1 MVSIE
6 KYILSIFF
14 TLLCFTSF
22 GQPNTN
28 WLSQKEPIDR
38 FYILANC
45 VRLVQKDTKKLDS
58 FTAIVKEK
66 GLPSDAIRAAFLFKY
81 DSLVQKHG
89 LTLNK
94 KFDIYDEFL
103 EQAKKVKD
111 QFFIA
116 YLLQSKAQT
125 YRACAEFTKALEYY
139 LYAYEEM
146 EKDPNKQYFKSSYFF
161 HEMGVQFFEFK
172 DYEKALKFGLI
183 CHQTNYYNDPNPK
196 ENWLPKANTNLIGEA
211 YRKLNKPDSAFYWY
225 QQCIN
230 YSQGRYIN
238 DTLWQ
243 GISTDCFAG
252 VFFDQKK
259 YDSSLTYYLKS
270 VSILKGY
277 GQYLVDHNINTYATI
292 AEIYLQKNNPQQAAA
307 FLKLAEPYIPIKEF
321 NSSLLHYYKALFQLN
336 RYQKASEEVILKN
349 LDSVNKYQQIVDKE
363 LDEKQKIIAEANIAY
378 NKKVYDNNII
388 HQKYIATQIMFY
400 AVIVIAIL
408 IVVLAILYV
417 KRRNLRHKLQQAKT
431 EREKEKA
438 KEALTLAQTQ
448 LEDFAKNIHD
458 KNQLIE
464 QFTLEVENLKLQSSE
479 RANEKEEIIEKLK
492 QSVILTEADWQ
503 NYKTMFDKAYP
514 QFADTI
520 KTQFPSITTGELRYL
535 MFNKLNL
542 DNKEMAALLGIS
554 LEAIRNLK
562 FRVKNKIGTNTA
574 FFEA

>member
-1 MVSIE
+1 MISAG
-6 KYILSIFF
+6 KYIISILF
-14 TLLCFTSF
+14 TLLITSSF
-22 GQPNTN
+22 CQPNTD
-28 WLSQKEPIDR
+28 WLGQKEPIDR

-45 VRLVQKDTKKLDS
+45 VRLVQNDAKKLDS
-58 FTAIVKEK
+58 FTIVLKEK
-66 GLPSDAIRAAFLFKY
+66 GPQSDVIHAAFLLKY
-81 DSLVQKHG
+81 DSLVKKSG
-89 LTLNK
+89 LTLGHH
-94 KFDIYDEFL
+94 FDIYDEFL
-103 EQAKKVKD
+103 EKAKKTKD

-139 LYAYEEM
+139 LYAYEEVV
-146 EKDPNKQYFKSSYFF
+146 KDPNKQYFKSSYFF

-183 CHQTNYYNDPNPK
+183 CHQTNYHNDPNPK
-196 ENWLPKANTNLIGEA
+196 ENWLAKANTNLIGEA

-243 GISTDCFAG
+243 GIATDCFAG

-259 YDSSLTYYLKS
+259 YDSSLIYYLKS

-277 GQYLVDHNINTYATI
+277 GQYLIDHNINSYSTI

-336 RYQKASEEVILKN
+336 RYQKASEVVILKN

-378 NKKVYDNNII
+378 NKKVYDNNLI
-388 HQKYIATQIMFY
+388 QEKYIVTRIKFY
-400 AVIVIAIL
+400 AVIVIALLMVIL
-408 IVVLAILYV
+408 TILYL
-417 KRRNLRHKLQQAKT
+417 KRRNLHHQLQQQQAL
-431 EREKEKA
+431 REKEKA

-479 RANEKEEIIEKLK
+479 RANEKEEIIDKLK

-503 NYKTMFDKAYP
+503 NYKIMFDKAYP
-514 QFADTI
+514 QFADNI

-562 FRVKNKIGTNTA
+562 FRVKNKIGTNTE

>member
-1 MVSIE
+1 MTSID
-6 KYILSIFF
+6 KYILSILF
-14 TLLCFTSF
+14 TLFFLKSF
-22 GQPNTN
+22 GQSDID
-28 WLSQKEPIDR
+28 WQSQKEYIDR
-38 FYILANC
+38 IYRLSNC
-45 VRLVQKDTKKLDS
+45 FRLVQNDTKKLDS
-58 FTAIVKEK
+58 FTRVVKEK
-66 GLPSDAIRAAFLFKY
+66 GHPNDAIHIAFLRKY

-89 LTLNK
+89 LTLNHN
-94 KFDIYDEFL
+94 FDIYDEFL
-103 EQAKKVKD
+103 EQAKTIKD
-111 QFFIA
+111 QFFVA

-139 LYAYEEM
+139 LYAYEEIV
-146 EKDPNKQYFKSSYFF
+146 KDPNKQYFKSSYFF

-183 CHQTNYYNDPNPK
+183 CHQTNYHNDPNAK
-196 ENWLPKANTNLIGEA
+196 VKWLIKANTNLIGES

-225 QQCIN
+225 NKCLN
-230 YSQGRYIN
+230 YSQGKFLF

-243 GISTDCFAG
+243 GIATNCFAG

-259 YDSSLTYYLKS
+259 YDSSLIYYLKS

-292 AEIYLQKNNPQQAAA
+292 AEIHLQKNNPQQAAA

-321 NSSLLHYYKALFQLN
+321 NSSLLHYYKALFQLS

-378 NKKVYDNNII
+378 NKKVYDNKLI
-388 HQKYIATQIMFY
+388 QEKYIATRIKFY
-400 AVIVIAIL
+400 AVIIIAL
-408 IVVLAILYV
+408 LVTVLAILYA
-417 KRRNLRHKLQQAKT
+417 KRRNLRHQLQQQQAL
-431 EREKEKA
+431 REKEKA

-479 RANEKEEIIEKLK
+479 RANEKEEIIDKLK

-520 KTQFPSITTGELRYL
+520 KMQFPSITTGELRYL

-562 FRVKNKIGTNTA
+562 FRVKNKIGTNTE

>member
-1 MVSIE
+1 MISTE
-6 KYILSIFF
+6 KYILSILFALF
-14 TLLCFTSF
+14 TTYSF
-22 GQPNTN
+22 CQPNTD

-38 FYILANC
+38 FYMLANG
-45 VRLVQKDTKKLDS
+45 VRLVQKDAKKLDS
-58 FTAIVKEK
+58 FTTVLKEK
-66 GLPSDAIRAAFLFKY
+66 GLQSDVIHAAFLIKY
-81 DSLVQKHG
+81 DSLVQKKG
-89 LTLNK
+89 LTLGHQ
-94 KFDIYDEFL
+94 FDIYDDFL
-103 EQAKKVKD
+103 AQAKKVKD
-111 QFFIA
+111 QFFVA

-125 YRACAEFTKALEYY
+125 YRSCAEFTKALEYY
-139 LYAYEEM
+139 LYAYEEVV
-146 EKDPNKQYFKSSYFF
+146 KDPNKQYFKSSYFF

-183 CHQTNYYNDPNPK
+183 CHQTNYHNDPNPK
-196 ENWLPKANTNLIGEA
+196 ENWLAKANTNLIGEA

-243 GISTDCFAG
+243 GIATDCFAG

-259 YDSSLTYYLKS
+259 YDSSLIYYLKS

-292 AEIYLQKNNPQQAAA
+292 AEIYLQKNNPQQASAY
-307 FLKLAEPYIPIKEF
+307 LKLAEPYIPIKEF

-336 RYQKASEEVILKN
+336 RYQKASEELILKN

-378 NKKVYDNNII
+378 NKKVYDNNLI
-388 HQKYIATQIMFY
+388 QEKYIVTRIKFY
-400 AVIVIAIL
+400 AVIVIALLMIIL
-408 IVVLAILYV
+408 TILYV
-417 KRRNLRHKLQQAKT
+417 KRRNLHHQLQQQQAL
-431 EREKEKA
+431 REKEKA

-464 QFTLEVENLKLQSSE
+464 QLTLEVENLKLQSSE
-479 RANEKEEIIEKLK
+479 RANEKEEIIDKLK

-514 QFADTI
+514 QFADNI

-562 FRVKNKIGTNTA
+562 FRVKNKIGTNTE